1 MIRFIKVMAVLLSL
15 SCLAA
20 TKPAEDAKTT
30 VRFRLLDTTKN
41 RTTPAMVCITDVVD
55 RTVRLPPE
63 GKVCKEASNIK
74 HFYDGISYQADHNWI
89 GPVRMTSGK
98 GKNITRSFVYKL
110 KPSIP
115 YWKEPSMFS
124 VSGDFTIDLPAGR
137 WKIAVEHGMEYVP
150 VTKQFIIKPDDE
162 AFTKTIELKRW
173 INLPQQGW
181 YSGDVHVHH
190 PILKDEHRDFL
201 LHYAE
206 AEDVHVV
213 NILEMGHHKGTNFR
227 QRGFGKKFRARRGDY
242 CLVAGQEEP
251 RSTFGHIIGL
261 NINKFVRDVN
271 TYDYYDIAFRNIHK
285 QTGALVGFAHLAW
298 NGCNLPRG
306 FPWYVI
312 TGELDFVELLQF
324 RSINRLDYYEY
335 LNLGF
340 KLTATAGSDVPWGS
354 TIGEVRTYVYTGAQL
369 DIDAWFAGIKKGN
382 TFVSNGPAL
391 FFTIDDRLPG
401 TEMTKSPGDKVKVSA
416 TVLGHPKVG
425 LPKVLTIVGNEGV
438 VKEISNKGKQSELEA
453 EFELSI
459 EQSQWLVASTICNNN
474 AVAHTTPIYIKV
486 NGRGTWCPKRGPAVI
501 EKQLKAIA
509 KIEKEVTGKT
519 DGRSQGILERLE
531 KAKNFYA
538 KLNENISQYMDK

>member
-1 MIRFIKVMAVLLSL
+1 
-15 SCLAA
+15 
-20 TKPAEDAKTT
+20 
-30 VRFRLLDTTKN
+30 
-41 RTTPAMVCITDVVD
+41 MVCITDVVD
-55 RTVRLPPE
+55 HAVRLPPE
-63 GKVCKEASNIK
+63 GKVCQKPCNVK
-74 HFYDGISYQADHNWI
+74 HFMNGISYQADYNWI
-89 GPVRMTSGK
+89 GPVRQTMGQ

-110 KPSIP
+110 RPSIP
-115 YWKEPSMFS
+115 YWKEPVMFS
-124 VSGDFTIDLPAGR
+124 VSGDFTIDLPVGR
-137 WKIAVEHGMEYVP
+137 WKIAVEHGMEYIP
-150 VTKQFIIKPDDE
+150 VSEEFIIEPGSK
-162 AFTKTIELKRW
+162 ALTKIIELKRW
-173 INLPQQGW
+173 IDMPKQGW

-213 NILEMGHHKGTNFR
+213 NILEFGHHKGLKCR
-227 QRGFGKKFRARRGDY
+227 QRGFGKKFRARQGDY
-242 CLVAGQEEP
+242 CLVAGQEDP

-271 TYDYYDIAFRNIHK
+271 TYDYYDITFRNIHK
-285 QTGALVGFAHLAW
+285 QKEALVGFAHFAW

-312 TGELDFVELLQF
+312 TGELDFIELLQF
-324 RSINRLDYYEY
+324 NTINRPDYYDY

-340 KLTATAGSDVPWGS
+340 KLTAAAGSDCPQGS
-354 TIGEVRTYVYTGAQL
+354 TIGEVRTYVYTGAGL
-369 DIDAWFAGIKKGN
+369 DVDAWFAGIKKGN

-391 FFTIDDRLPG
+391 FFTVDDQLPG
-401 TEMTKSPGDKVKVSA
+401 TEITKSPGDKVKVSA

-425 LPKVLTIVGNEGV
+425 LPKALTIVGNQGV
-438 VKEISNKGKQSELEA
+438 VKEIINNDKQTELKITL
-453 EFELSI
+453 ELTVS
-459 EQSQWLVASTICNNN
+459 QSQWLVASTTCNNN

-501 EKQLKAIA
+501 KKQLKAIA

-519 DGRSQGILERLE
+519 DGRSRGVLERLE

-538 KLNENISQYMDK
+538 KLNEKMLQYMDQ